1 MTIEVFSQR
10 DLLQYL
16 CTLTEE
22 TRIKLYSH
30 ELACRAVFRALPPAH
45 RVLVFHL
52 LGRSVSARDEQLV
65 LLFKLNIV
73 CKDGPQQAE
82 LHKVFLQGIR
92 NTLTAMG
99 EVSPTSPSTSPSLVN
114 EVEEFARQRWD
125 DVLHFLVHDEETN
138 LLPPHPHQ
146 QQQHQVN
153 AKRLKIAAPELNSA
167 IKNALVE
174 LRFYDQRITS
184 SGYEYILKDV
194 FEEVWILLQSFLAK
208 EREPS
213 ELLALLF
220 SLSFKRPGDVVV
232 TSLPMASTVLVG
244 LGLLFPQPNGTF
256 LVSSLGVFALL
267 GPSRQRKLVGDQKFG
282 LATMRIVVETTFK
295 VYCYTTSKM
304 HASMLEL
311 FCQLEARLPNLTVAM
326 ITRESV
332 ARAFQKGISAEQILS
347 FLDQNAD
354 PITHTLRTKSVPDN
368 VSDQI
373 SLWKKETSRLSLL
386 NPGTLVECTNTSR
399 QGEVFRELCS
409 VLEGRILWTDDRCK
423 LFVKDDSS
431 SASAPIKDIL
441 KDVRAK
447 LGV

>member
-1 MTIEVFSQR
+1 MTIEGGVPRPS
-10 DLLQYL
+10 
-16 CTLTEE
+16 
-22 TRIKLYSH
+22 
-30 ELACRAVFRALPPAH
+30 PAH

-99 EVSPTSPSTSPSLVN
+99 EVSPTSPSTSPSL
-114 EVEEFARQRWD
+114 
-125 DVLHFLVHDEETN
+125 TN
-138 LLPPHPHQ
+138 LLPPHPH